1 MKTNKLTAKD
11 FKKPG
16 RKCVFSAETEAQL
29 ANLVA
34 VVCNHGFRPIFR
46 EIQFKNGSRPGT
58 KWMKN
63 FMKRNQLLLKK
74 AEMIS
79 SARKSNRSNPF
90 IIYDYYNLLENM
102 FQDNPDLDADR
113 IYNCDESGFPN
124 DQTNGKSITV
134 KGIRALKLSFG
145 ALDPLIIFQGK
156 NLMKSWFG
164 TNSLPNTYYSKSD
177 KGWMDSEAFAKW
189 FENFCEDFKERLWLL
204 IYDGHMTHV
213 AMPVITLA
221 MKENVILIKLPLHCT
236 DRLQVLDKTCFSSL
250 KKSWEQLLGECT
262 NIHGVS
268 YSLSRSE
275 FVNSL
280 CSIWRKGLNENNI
293 KKG

>member
-1 MKTNKLTAKD
+1 MKY
-11 FKKPG
+11 
-16 RKCVFSAETEAQL
+16 
-29 ANLVA
+29 
-34 VVCNHGFRPIFR
+34 
-46 EIQFKNGSRPGT
+46 
-58 KWMKN
+58 

-134 KGIRALKLSFG
+134 KGIRAFKLSFG
-145 ALDPLIIFQGK
+145 ALDPSIKFKGK

-177 KGWMDSEAFAKW
+177 KGWMHSEAFAKW

-213 AMPVITLA
+213 TMPVITLT

-236 DRLQVLDKTCFSSL
+236 DHLQVLDKTCFSSL
-250 KKSWEQLLGECT
+250 KKSWEQLLG
-262 NIHGVS
+262 
-268 YSLSRSE
+268 
-275 FVNSL
+275 
-280 CSIWRKGLNENNI
+280 
-293 KKG
+293 